1 MTLAGWGARP
11 YKLAPRCRYQAQDS
25 PQTLVEALAEYYEV
39 NRGGV
44 YQPATVSAES
54 TALFRNHDICHV
66 IFGLDT
72 TMADEILADWRTRL
86 ASDVGGA
93 RYAAFFDECPEVRPV
108 FKRVGYAT
116 IALATL
122 REQRRIALAIAEASR
137 MPKPWPWSPPASF
150 QDRTLGSLRGEFGIR
165 IV

>member
-1 MTLAGWGARP
+1 MTLAGWGVRP
-11 YKLAPRCRYQAQDS
+11 YRLAPRCRYQAQGS
-25 PQTLVEALAEYYEV
+25 SQTLGEALAEYYEV

-44 YQPATVSAES
+44 YQPATVSAASMEM
-54 TALFRNHDICHV
+54 FRNHDICHV

-86 ASDVGGA
+86 SSDVGWA

-122 REQRRIALAIAEASR
+122 REQRRIGLAIREASR

-150 QDRTLGSLRGEFGIR
+150 HDIALSQLRETFGIR
-165 IV
+165 VL